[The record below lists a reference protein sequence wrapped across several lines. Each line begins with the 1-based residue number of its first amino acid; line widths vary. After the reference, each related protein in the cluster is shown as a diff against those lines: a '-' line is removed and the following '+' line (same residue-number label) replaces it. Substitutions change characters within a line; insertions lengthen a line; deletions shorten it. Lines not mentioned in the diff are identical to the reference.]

1 MWFCVS
7 PKLGAAAAEVP
18 DAKLAEPTASGKE
31 VEAED
36 DGGDPQEQAEEAE
49 DDGGD
54 PQEQAEEAEDDGG
67 DPQEQAEEEVPQES
81 DIIMCI
87 EDGKKPTAGAA
98 QDVD

>member
-1 MWFCVS
+1 MVLFAVWFCVS

-54 PQEQAEEAEDDGG
+54 PQEQAEE
-67 DPQEQAEEEVPQES
+67 EVPQES

>member
-54 PQEQAEEAEDDGG
+54 PQEQAEE
-67 DPQEQAEEEVPQES
+67 EVPQES

>member
-36 DGGDPQEQAEEAE
+36 DGGDPQEQAEE
-49 DDGGD
+49 
-54 PQEQAEEAEDDGG
+54 
-67 DPQEQAEEEVPQES
+67 EVPQES

>member
-36 DGGDPQEQAEEAE
+36 DGGDPQEQAEE
-49 DDGGD
+49 
-54 PQEQAEEAEDDGG
+54 
-67 DPQEQAEEEVPQES
+67 EVPQES

-98 QDVD
+98 QDVDWVTTLAQQSDAT